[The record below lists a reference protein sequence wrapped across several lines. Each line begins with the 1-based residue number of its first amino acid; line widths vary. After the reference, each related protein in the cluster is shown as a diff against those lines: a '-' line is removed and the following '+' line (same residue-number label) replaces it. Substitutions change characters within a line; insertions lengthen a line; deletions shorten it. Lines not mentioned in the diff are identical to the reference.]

1 MLRIFFV
8 VKNNY
13 LCLNWEKVE
22 SISYLILFNKRTTA
36 MKRQFSRFLVL
47 VTLITFSLFLGV
59 TVKAQEASVEVAE
72 AVICADVV
80 DREPVDVGDEFE
92 TSVNRLFCFTKIIGI
107 QAPIE
112 ITHVWYWGEVE
123 RARVSVPVGGSG
135 WRTWSTK
142 AIQAHETG
150 AWHVDVLGPIGELL
164 KSLSFTVKGVPREET
179 AQAPGTSALQVTEGV
194 VCRDAVDRE
203 PVDVGEEF
211 ESTVGKLFC
220 FTKIEGVGMPSEITH
235 VDGERA
241 RTALSVGGSGWRTWS
256 TKNIMDHE
264 IGEWH
269 VDVLGP
275 EGELLRTV
283 KFTIIKE
290 RP

>member
-1 MLRIFFV
+1 
-8 VKNNY
+8 
-13 LCLNWEKVE
+13 VE
-22 SISYLILFNKRTTA
+22 SINYLILFNKRRTA
-36 MKRQFSRFLVL
+36 MKRQFSRLLVL
-47 VTLITFSLFLGV
+47 VTLISFFLYLGV

-92 TSVNRLFCFTKIIGI
+92 TSVNRLFCFTKIIGV
-107 QAPIE
+107 QEPIE
-112 ITHVWYWGEVE
+112 ITHVWYWGEIE

-150 AWHVDVLGPIGELL
+150 EWHVDVLGPGGELL
-164 KSLSFTVKGVPREET
+164 KTLNFTVKGVPREEI
-179 AQAPGTSALQVTEGV
+179 AQAPGTSALQVTQGV

-203 PVDVGEEF
+203 PVDVGVEF

-220 FTKIEGVGMPSEITH
+220 FTKIEGVEGPVEITH
-235 VDGERA
+235 VWYFGDTERA
-241 RTALSVGGSGWRTWS
+241 RTSLPVGSSGWRTWS

-269 VDVLGP
+269 VDVLDP